1 MSFLSSEILD
11 PALNEYKEKFRAEY
25 DKYNILII
33 KLYDSMNLMFSS
45 YYYANKMQGMLDYT
59 HEVVA
64 AMVLKSLLGIY
75 TSWFL
80 TKQGFVGSARMIFR
94 QTAEYL
100 IIAKAILVSDNLDLA
115 REWDKGNHIELNK
128 MIFRKLEYPEKEE
141 TIRFQ
146 NFWDALCKYTHAT
159 IYAQQGDF
167 KIEDMD
173 MDIQANFVY
182 SIMLLNMS
190 YNLLNS
196 YYANESTKY
205 YAKHYSYL
213 TNEDRKRIIE
223 TIRLS
228 KEFLTLEARR
238 VIRIFNLKWKYKE
251 H

>member
-1 MSFLSSEILD
+1 MSFLDSEILD
-11 PALNEYKEKFRAEY
+11 PALNEYKERFKAEY
-25 DKYNILII
+25 DIYNNLII
-33 KLYDSMNLMFSS
+33 KFYDSINLMFSS
-45 YYYANKMQGMLDYT
+45 YYYAKKIQGMLDYR

-94 QTAEYL
+94 QIAEYL
-100 IIAKAILVSDNLDLA
+100 IIAKAILVSDNFDLA
-115 REWDKGNHIELNK
+115 TEWDNGNQIELNK
-128 MIFRKLEYPEKEE
+128 MIFRKLEYPEREE

-146 NFWDALCKYTHAT
+146 TFWDALCKYTHAT

-190 YNLLNS
+190 YNLVNS
-196 YYANESTKY
+196 YYANKSTKY
-205 YAKHYSYL
+205 YAQYFSYMS
-213 TNEDRKRIIE
+213 NEDKKRIRE
-223 TIRLS
+223 TISLS
-228 KEFLTLEARR
+228 KEFLTLEAKR
-238 VIRIFNLKWKYKE
+238 VIRIFNLKWRYKG
-251 H
+251 